1 MDDRQALANEI
12 LQTALAECVA
22 PRQDHLPDAAQ
33 MVANS
38 FTNEDL
44 EGMAHGDNPV
54 ANAYRELLGRRQR
67 DQRLAVLLA
76 ELRDHI
82 GHTHPTT
89 MKEYHHGCDL
99 LEMLDAALTQLGGTQ
114 CPRCQSWWL
123 DDGSTAEF
131 IGWHGQCGR
140 CEFDGVRTQE
150 DTP

>member
-54 ANAYRELLGRRQR
+54 ANAYRELLGRRHIT
-67 DQRLAVLLA
+67 DVASTILYSLGLDVPSDFEGVVPPAMFTA
-76 ELRDHI
+76 DHKAAHPIKI
-82 GHTHPTT
+82 GAPTVRN
-89 MKEYHHGCDL
+89 
-99 LEMLDAALTQLGGTQ
+99 QQ
-114 CPRCQSWWL
+114 
-123 DDGSTAEF
+123 
-131 IGWHGQCGR
+131 
-140 CEFDGVRTQE
+140 DGVIEAMDE
-150 DTP
+150 DEKKQIMEQLQMLGYME

>member
-38 FTNEDL
+38 FTN
-44 EGMAHGDNPV
+44 
-54 ANAYRELLGRRQR
+54 AYRELLGRRQR

-76 ELRDHI
+76 ELRDYI

-140 CEFDGVRTQE
+140 CELDGVRTQE